1 MIAANKPPAFGL
13 GPIHNCYGCCGYGR
27 GPYHKKKLNSRTD
40 QLHLIC
46 GSCYLPKENKEKP
59 LGEDAHFICHD
70 AQTIGVADG
79 VGGWARKGVDA
90 GEYARG
96 LMNHA
101 KKTATGI
108 TRSSAAAVDPRK
120 VLSEAYANNAGVQG
134 SSTACILSLDKE
146 RGTLH
151 AVNVGDSG
159 FMVFRDNMCFFKSST
174 QQRSFNCPYQ
184 LGNCVGGDCPEAAEE
199 FEVEELRP
207 GDIIV
212 LGTDGLLDNIFA
224 SEIEEVIVA
233 YDVSGQDCEELASYI
248 ANRALYNSLDK
259 YNVSPFQMEAQKAG
273 REHVGGKIDDITVV
287 VARVLA
293 STKNKNKNI
302 YKKLSIERNT
312 GTTTRAYSLKFQF
325 HIGERHKAFDVPC
338 QNAFLRYTFSC
349 FRNSANLA
357 KRFLEC
363 AT

>member
-1 MIAANKPPAFGL
+1 
-13 GPIHNCYGCCGYGR
+13 
-27 GPYHKKKLNSRTD
+27 
-40 QLHLIC
+40 
-46 GSCYLPKENKEKP
+46 
-59 LGEDAHFICHD
+59 
-70 AQTIGVADG
+70 
-79 VGGWARKGVDA
+79 
-90 GEYARG
+90 
-96 LMNHA
+96 
-101 KKTATGI
+101 
-108 TRSSAAAVDPRK
+108 
-120 VLSEAYANNAGVQG
+120 
-134 SSTACILSLDKE
+134 
-146 RGTLH
+146 
-151 AVNVGDSG
+151 
-159 FMVFRDNMCFFKSST
+159 MCFFKSST

-233 YDVSGQDCEELASYI
+233 YEVSG
-248 ANRALYNSLDK
+248 
-259 YNVSPFQMEAQKAG
+259 PFQMDVQKAG

-293 STKNKNKNI
+293 STKNKKKNI

-312 GTTTRAYSLKFQF
+312 GTTTRAYSLQFQF

-338 QNAFLRYTFSC
+338 QNAFLRYNFSC